1 MSTHSTTRRQ
11 TRLGIAMGL
20 GAYTAWGLLPLFIR
34 ALQALPVV
42 DILAHR
48 VIWSLAI
55 LLVLATV
62 LHRWSAIRATIRT
75 PRLMLALA
83 ASTLLIA
90 TNWGIYV
97 HSVNSGHTLQ
107 ASLGYFINPLVNVAL
122 GVLFLRERLG
132 RMEMAAILLAAG
144 GVVALAVQQG
154 GIPIIPLGLA
164 FSFGLYGLVRKMV
177 GLGPVEGL
185 LIETSLLLPL
195 AVGWLLTMPDA
206 MAQPGSPPVWMLV
219 ASGVVTT
226 VPMLLFAGAANRM
239 RYSELG
245 LLQYIGPTLQLL
257 IAVAVFGEP
266 LLPIH
271 LLAFALIWS
280 GLAVYVFATWHRG
293 RVTPV
298 VPE

>member
-144 GVVALAVQQG
+144 GVIALAVQQG

-164 FSFGLYGLVRKMV
+164 FSFGLYGLVRKIV

-266 LLPIH
+266 LSPIH

-298 VPE
+298 LPE

>member
-1 MSTHSTTRRQ
+1 MAFRSE
-11 TRLGIAMGL
+11 TRLGVAMGVA
-20 GAYTAWGLLPLFIR
+20 AYAIWGLLPLFIR
-34 ALQALPVV
+34 ALQALPVA

-55 LLVLATV
+55 LLVLATLV
-62 LHRWSAIRATIRT
+62 GRWAAIRATVRT
-75 PRLMLALA
+75 PRLLLALG

-90 TNWGIYV
+90 TNWAIYV

-132 RMEMAAILLAAG
+132 RMEVAAILLAAA
-144 GVVALAVQQG
+144 GVAALAIQQG
-154 GIPIIPLGLA
+154 GVPLIPLGLA

-185 LIETSLLLPL
+185 LIETSLLFPL
-195 AVGWLLTMPDA
+195 AIGWLVLA
-206 MAQPGSPPVWMLV
+206 PGGIVRADGPPLWMLV
-219 ASGVVTT
+219 ASGFVTT

-266 LLPIH
+266 MLPIH

-293 RVTPV
+293 RVTPAL
-298 VPE
+298 PE

>member
-298 VPE
+298 LPE